1 MAKPS
6 LTSLSNKKKAKMP
19 ADILPMLATLVDEA
33 PSQEEEWLYEI
44 KWDGFRTL
52 AYLDKGKVELRSR
65 NNKVFNEKFY
75 PIHAALEKLK
85 LNAVFDGETV
95 VLNDKGL
102 PDFSA
107 LQLWRSEAD
116 GELVYYVFDILWYE
130 GYDLMS
136 VPLSERKELL
146 KQVLS
151 SAGMVRRSET
161 LEGSPEELFGIVDQ
175 MGLEGLI
182 AKKATSIYKP
192 DMRSKEWLKIK
203 MQRHQEAVIGGF
215 TRNEGSPKKFSALLL
230 GIYEGKELLPITPVG
245 TGFNAKMQTEIME
258 KLQPLITS
266 KCPFPFVPDFN
277 KPSRF
282 RPNPPRAEVT
292 WVKPKLVA
300 EIAYQTIASDG
311 SYRHPSFKGLRPDKD
326 PKDVVHEE
334 AQHTKEVID
343 KEHKLVKGKVLSA
356 PRKRERKT
364 LLNPTDESQV
374 RNVNGHDLKFTSLS
388 KLYWPKDK
396 VTKRDL
402 INYYY
407 QVAPY
412 ILPYLKSR
420 PQTLNRFPNG
430 IDKDS
435 FYQKDV
441 KGKVPGW
448 METFDYY
455 SYTDQRE
462 KEFLLINNE
471 ATLLYAANLGCIE
484 MNPWSSRTDKP
495 DNPDFCIIDLDPDT
509 NPFSQVIET
518 AQVTKEVLDAIGV
531 PSWCKTSGSTG
542 LHIYIPLGA
551 KYTYEDSKEFG
562 RALAKI
568 IHRQLPKFTSI
579 ERNTKDRK
587 GKLYIDFLQNR
598 PQATVAAAY
607 SLRPKPGATISMP
620 LEWRE
625 VKKGLAMKDFN
636 IRNAIDRLKET
647 GDIFKGV
654 LGKGIDM
661 GKALKKLESE
671 IG

>member
-1 MAKPS
+1 MSKDILKS
-6 LTSLSNKKKAKMP
+6 ISGKKKAKLP
-19 ADILPMLATLVDEA
+19 ENILPMLATLVDEA

-65 NNKVFNEKFY
+65 NNKVFNDKFY
-75 PIHAALEKLK
+75 PIYETLKKLK
-85 LNAVFDGETV
+85 VNAIFDGETV
-95 VLNDKGL
+95 VLNDKGF

-116 GELVYYVFDILWYE
+116 GELVYYVFDILWYN
-130 GYDLMS
+130 GYDLMN
-136 VPLSERKELL
+136 VPLLERKELL
-146 KQVLS
+146 KQVLTGT
-151 SAGMVRRSET
+151 GMIRRSEI
-161 LEGSPEELFGIVDQ
+161 LEGTPEELSEVVNK
-175 MGLEGLI
+175 MGLEGMI
-182 AKKATSIYKP
+182 AKRASSTYKP
-192 DMRSKEWLKIK
+192 DIRSREWLKIK
-203 MQRHQEAVIGGF
+203 MQRQQEAVIGGF
-215 TRNEGSPKKFSALLL
+215 TRNEGTPKKFSALLL
-230 GIYEGKELLPITPVG
+230 GIYENGVLMPITPVG

-258 KLQPLITS
+258 KLKPLITS

-282 RPNPPRAEVT
+282 RPDPPRAEVT

-300 EIAYQTIASDG
+300 EINYRTIASDG
-311 SYRHPSFKGLRPDKD
+311 SFRHPSFKGLRPDKD
-326 PKDVVHEE
+326 PKSVMIEE
-334 AQHTKEVID
+334 PLHTKEILN
-343 KEHKLVKGKVLSA
+343 KEHTLVQKKVLST
-356 PRKRERKT
+356 PKKRERKT

-374 RNVNGHDLKFTSLS
+374 RNVNGHDLKFTNLS

-412 ILPYLKSR
+412 ILPYLKDR

-441 KGKVPGW
+441 KGKVPEW

-484 MNPWSSRTDKP
+484 MNPWSSKTDKP
-495 DNPDFCIIDLDPDT
+495 DNPDFCIIDLDPDK
-509 NPFSQVIET
+509 NPFEQVIET
-518 AQVTKEVLDAIGV
+518 AQVTKKVLDAIDV

-607 SLRPKPGATISMP
+607 SLRPKPGATVSMP
-620 LEWRE
+620 LEWSE
-625 VKKGLAMKDFN
+625 VKKGLTMKDFT
-636 IRNAIDRLKET
+636 IRNAVDRLKET

-661 GKALKKLESE
+661 AKALKKMEDV
-671 IG
+671 